1 MALLFSDEEMEF
13 REKAQDFI
21 RREVVP
27 KVDEIEKDN
36 VFPKEIIRN
45 LGKEGFLG
53 IMHPRE
59 YGGSDKG
66 MVYEIILAEE
76 ISSVV
81 PSLDMSRMT
90 SATLYGIS
98 INRNATDAQKREYLT
113 PIIEGKKI
121 GAIAITEPNAGS
133 DVSGMETRAEKDGND
148 WIINGEKRFITNGSV
163 SDYMILFAITDP
175 NVDPRKGMTAFIIE
189 CDKPGFKVIKDY
201 DLMGMKGCRNT
212 HFSLED
218 YRIGEENVLREP
230 NEGFRILMD
239 ELDSERVAIA
249 GEAVGYARGAFETA
263 VKYST
268 ERVQFKRPISK
279 FEAISFRIADM
290 GVKIEA
296 ARLLTLR
303 AARMV
308 DRGLRATKE
317 ASMAKL
323 FATEM
328 AFQVCD
334 DALQVLGGIGYT
346 NEAVVE
352 KLMRDSR
359 LMRIGG
365 GTSEVQRFVIQREI
379 YKELEEKN
387 QKGS

>member
-1 MALLFSDEEMEF
+1 MTLLFSDEEMEF
-13 REKAQDFI
+13 REKARDFV

-27 KVDEIEKDN
+27 KVDGIEKDN
-36 VFPKEIIRN
+36 IYPKDIIRK
-45 LGKEGFLG
+45 LGEEGFLG
-53 IMHPRE
+53 IMHPQE
-59 YGGSDKG
+59 YGGSNKG

-76 ISSVV
+76 ISAVI

-98 INRNATDAQKREYLT
+98 INRNATDEQKEKYLT
-113 PIIEGKKI
+113 PIIEGRKI

-133 DVSGMETRAEKDGND
+133 DVARMETRATKEGSS

-175 NVDPRKGMTAFIIE
+175 TVDPRKGMTAFIIE
-189 CDKPGFKVIKDY
+189 CDRPGFRVIKDFN
-201 DLMGMKGCRNT
+201 LMGMKGCRNT
-212 HFSLED
+212 HFALEN
-218 YRIGEENVLREP
+218 YRIEEENILRGP
-230 NEGFRILMD
+230 NQAFNILMD
-239 ELDSERVAIA
+239 ELDSERIAIA
-249 GEAVGYARGAFETA
+249 GEAIGYARGAFEKA
-263 VKYST
+263 VKYSS
-268 ERVQFKRPISK
+268 ERIQFKRPIRR

-290 GVKIEA
+290 GTKIEA

-346 NEAVVE
+346 NETIVE

-379 YKELEEKN
+379 YRELEEME
-387 QKGS
+387 